1 MRGRVNEASNDN
13 LAREESGETR
23 RTDTEGG
30 GSLFR
35 LLRDFALASLPAR
48 FQPEWCKDGKMEED
62 GERERCAN
70 VVGARKEAENT
81 PLSPRYFSL
90 NGTRAAEMDVPCP
103 CVFLPSPPLPP
114 PGRNFFQSS
123 PEEEKGGATRSR
135 EGKETRVTRR
145 RGGRKASGVVRADAA
160 RGVGRTLRGER
171 RMEGGGE
178 GGSWRGRRRGAEG
191 WRVLVEI
198 YDRR

>member
-1 MRGRVNEASNDN
+1 MCERCRRAKRGRKY
-13 LAREESGETR
+13 
-23 RTDTEGG
+23 
-30 GSLFR
+30 
-35 LLRDFALASLPAR
+35 ASLSSLLLLKRNASRRNGRSVSLCVP
-48 FQPEWCKDGKMEED
+48 
-62 GERERCAN
+62 
-70 VVGARKEAENT
+70 
-81 PLSPRYFSL
+81 PL
-90 NGTRAAEMDVPCP
+90 
-103 CVFLPSPPLPP
+103 PPLPP

-135 EGKETRVTRR
+135 KGKETRVTRR

>member
-103 CVFLPSPPLPP
+103 CVFLPSPPPLSSRPKLLPV
-114 PGRNFFQSS
+114 
-123 PEEEKGGATRSR
+123 ESR
-135 EGKETRVTRR
+135 
-145 RGGRKASGVVRADAA
+145 
-160 RGVGRTLRGER
+160 RGER
-171 RMEGGGE
+171 GCDEVEGGKRNACNEEE
-178 GGSWRGRRRGAEG
+178 GRKESFGSGACGCGARGGKNVERRKTDGGGRGG
-191 WRVLVEI
+191 WLVE
-198 YDRR
+198 RA

>member
-178 GGSWRGRRRGAEG
+178 GGSWRGHRRGG
-191 WRVLVEI
+191 GCSWRFMTGVKQ
-198 YDRR
+198 